1 MRLLVVLAAVGSI
14 ASQASA
20 VASFTALNAGFTSVG
35 ISGDGS
41 TVVGN
46 LPGFVGPL
54 PARWRPAT
62 GAVAYPFA
70 NDPFNEPRGTAS
82 SSSHDGEIFGG
93 NIQPTQAFDDSF
105 PYRCSSTGCINTLGN
120 SGVNDSVGNVLD
132 VSSDALYGTGFTFDA
147 TGDHYRAVHWRPDGT
162 FVPVTPYTPEE
173 VGFQIT
179 LSQGSAIS
187 GDGTRVAGITWTP
200 DGGLHQEA
208 FTWHSSGAFQR
219 LGDLAGGTVFSQALG
234 ISADGSTIVGSSSSA
249 LGGEAFL
256 WTAGGG
262 MVALGDLA
270 GGGFGSFAT
279 DASANGSVIVGGG
292 SAAAGLTAFI
302 WDSVNG
308 MRPVQDV
315 LASFG
320 VDLTGWRLTSVTGIS
335 DDGRVLTGLGINPS
349 GQTRS
354 WYAVLP
360 EPGTA
365 VLIAFGLL
373 GLGVR
378 RPR

>member
-20 VASFTALNAGFTSVG
+20 VASFTALNAGFASTG

-41 TVVGN
+41 TVVGT
-46 LPGFVGPL
+46 LPGPVGSL
-54 PARWRPAT
+54 PARWRSAT
-62 GAVAYPFA
+62 GAVAYPF
-70 NDPFNEPRGTAS
+70 NPDNEPRGGAS
-82 SSSHDGEIFGG
+82 ASSHDGEILAGG
-93 NIQPTQAFDDSF
+93 IQPNQVFDNSF
-105 PYRCSSTGCINTLGN
+105 PYRCSSGGCINTLSNNGF
-120 SGVNDSVGNVLD
+120 NDSQGFVTD
-132 VSSDALYGTGFTFDA
+132 VSSDASYA
-147 TGDHYRAVHWRPDGT
+147 TGMTFHPGGDIYEAVHWRPNGT

-173 VGFQIT
+173 LGLQIV
-179 LSQGSAIS
+179 LSQGAAIS

-234 ISADGSTIVGSSSSA
+234 ISADASTIVGSSSSA

-279 DASANGSVIVGGG
+279 DVSANGSVIVGGG
-292 SAAAGLTAFI
+292 STAAGLTAFI

-308 MRPVQDV
+308 MRPVQEV
-315 LASFG
+315 LESFG
-320 VDLTGWRLTSVTGIS
+320 VDLTGWRLTNVTGIS
-335 DDGRVLTGLGINPS
+335 DDGRVLTGIGINPG

-365 VLIAFGLL
+365 VLIALGLAA
-373 GLGVR
+373 LGVR

>member
-1 MRLLVVLAAVGSI
+1 MRLLVVLAAAGSI

-46 LPGFVGPL
+46 QPGPVGTI

-62 GAVAYPFA
+62 GALAYPF
-70 NDPFNEPRGTAS
+70 NPDNEPRGTAT
-82 SSSHDGEIFGG
+82 SSSHDGEIFAG
-93 NIQPTQAFDDSF
+93 NIQPSQLFDESF
-105 PYRCSSTGCINTLGN
+105 PYRCSSSSCVNTLAN
-120 SGVNDSVGNVLD
+120 SGFSDNQGRVID

-173 VGFQIT
+173 VGFQIS
-179 LSQGSAIS
+179 LSEGNAIS
-187 GDGTRVAGITWTP
+187 GDGTRVAGTTWTP

-208 FTWHSSGAFQR
+208 FTWHSSGTFQL

-234 ISADGSTIVGSSSSA
+234 ISADASTIVGSSSSA

-279 DASANGSVIVGGG
+279 DVSANGSVIVGGG
-292 SAAAGLTAFI
+292 STAAGLTAFI

-308 MRPVQDV
+308 MRPVQEV
-315 LASFG
+315 LESFG
-320 VDLTGWRLTSVTGIS
+320 VDLTGWRLTNVTGIS
-335 DDGRVLTGLGINPS
+335 DDGRVLTGIGINPG

-365 VLIAFGLL
+365 VLIALGLAA
-373 GLGVR
+373 LGVR
-378 RPR
+378 RPW